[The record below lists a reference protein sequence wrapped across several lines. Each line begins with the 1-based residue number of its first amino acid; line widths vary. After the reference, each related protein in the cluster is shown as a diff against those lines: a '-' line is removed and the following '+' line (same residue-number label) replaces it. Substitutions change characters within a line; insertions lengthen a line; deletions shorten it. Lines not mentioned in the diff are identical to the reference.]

1 MYIKKNTIYLKQPK
15 KLLYRKKKLY
25 MSLLVGQCLQ
35 DVHLIKE
42 KINLI
47 IIEEKILKESTMEII
62 NHKEKELIPLTHE
75 EDNFYNE
82 QEVCYIC
89 KEKFSIIIH
98 NASYDT
104 HFILEQFAKEFKG
117 ELNCIG
123 VYMEKY
129 ITFSVP
135 WKNISLFLS
144 QLKKS

>member
-1 MYIKKNTIYLKQPK
+1 
-15 KLLYRKKKLY
+15 
-25 MSLLVGQCLQ
+25 MSLLVGQWLQ

-47 IIEEKILKESTMEII
+47 IIEEKILKESAMEII

-75 EDNFYNE
+75 ENNFYNE

-104 HFILEQFAKEFKG
+104 HFILEQFAKECKG

-135 WKNISLFLS
+135 I
-144 QLKKS
+144 KKKLMMGKKENNYMLT